1 MGVDSGEETHV
12 NEDEKKFEDEINK
25 EISKLKYFLEEA
37 DELIENRVYAEMD
50 ILDKRAGKI
59 INKLT
64 DIIAQTEEL
73 KLDNGT
79 TPRAVRQW
87 KKDVRTKYLSLVED
101 KEKLTREVKRR
112 QDDLERESEQRQTE
126 LEEKRQQQHER
137 RMAELR
143 ERQEEHEQEQ
153 DSQQLY
159 SLDVLGV
166 EDRGENDQL
175 DVHREFKENIV
186 HDINGR
192 YEGNRL
198 ERPLQAICPLEIKSV
213 TAETVEKKKE
223 EPIKPVPE
231 RRKAAVDAQAKIQ
244 QLAKDD
250 AI

>member
-1 MGVDSGEETHV
+1 
-12 NEDEKKFEDEINK
+12 
-25 EISKLKYFLEEA
+25 
-37 DELIENRVYAEMD
+37 MD

-126 LEEKRQQQHER
+126 LEEKRQQLHER

-143 ERQEEHEQEQ
+143 ERQEEHER
-153 DSQQLY
+153 
-159 SLDVLGV
+159 V

-192 YEGNRL
+192 YEVKVPWIPGTQLSETNETQSRL
-198 ERPLQAICPLEIKSV
+198 RLKR
-213 TAETVEKKKE
+213 VEKKLEQDECLRKDYE
-223 EPIKPVPE
+223 KIIIDQVAAGIIEKAPDTPTGERVFYMPHKPVI
-231 RRKAAVDAQAKIQ
+231 KQ
-244 QLAKDD
+244 D
-250 AI
+250 AITTKTRMVFDASAKPQPISSSVNEC